1 MACAPPVRLSALAQA
16 LGFSVTGG
24 PGRYPH
30 RMILPCTST
39 PPLSVLPPSS
49 AVASPRPWSTD
60 DRLKERN
67 ASLELLAPS
76 ALRIG
81 APFCSLPR
89 LERVSGTRCH
99 VSRKRHPQGL
109 ATLSV
114 VSSFPRPPRA
124 SFSSRHSWG
133 PPFRAFL
140 LADDRKEGFPSPL
153 PLLPF
158 SAKPSRPGIGA
169 PAIASHRRS
178 RAPFCFPG
186 GLDQGGTSLLSW
198 ALRPLRLSL
207 HENPARSISLQTAPF
222 ALSMNGPCDPPTAEP

>member
-1 MACAPPVRLSALAQA
+1 MACAPPVRPSAPART

-60 DRLKERN
+60 EGLKERN

-81 APFCSLPR
+81 APFSSLPP
-89 LERVSGTRCH
+89 LERVSGTRCRA
-99 VSRKRHPQGL
+99 SRKLHPQGL

-114 VSSFPRPPRA
+114 VCAIPDPREPLSAPDTLGVRPSEPFSSPMIEGKV
-124 SFSSRHSWG
+124 SFSLFRSCPF
-133 PPFRAFL
+133 PPNL
-140 LADDRKEGFPSPL
+140 PGLASGLQRLPPIGEAVPPS
-153 PLLPF
+153 
-158 SAKPSRPGIGA
+158 
-169 PAIASHRRS
+169 ASL
-178 RAPFCFPG
+178 AV
-186 GLDQGGTSLLSW
+186 
-198 ALRPLRLSL
+198 
-207 HENPARSISLQTAPF
+207 
-222 ALSMNGPCDPPTAEP
+222 